1 MGGAGG
7 GCRHCCHCRC
17 QITYDE
23 QIRRLWKEI
32 RGDWLE
38 HERLLAA
45 REPLLSGAPSG
56 SWLSPTWLWRTRCS
70 WRPCWHGRCHPSRGR
85 DHPGPMVFS
94 DGTRERSSP
103 DPIPALT
110 IPVTWT
116 SRGYG
121 GLMISRHPDQLRN
134 RPVTGCLRDALLAAD
149 PDDCRGAPCFVTT
162 DALPAA

>member
-1 MGGAGG
+1 
-7 GCRHCCHCRC
+7 
-17 QITYDE
+17 
-23 QIRRLWKEI
+23 
-32 RGDWLE
+32 
-38 HERLLAA
+38 
-45 REPLLSGAPSG
+45 
-56 SWLSPTWLWRTRCS
+56 
-70 WRPCWHGRCHPSRGR
+70 
-85 DHPGPMVFS
+85 MVFS